1 MRAVIAR
8 FKIMSRMDISESR
21 IPQDGRIKL
30 KANSKEI
37 DFRVNSMPTLFGE
50 KIVLRMLNKGNLQL
64 DLLRLGFEARQLE
77 VFKKGIYSPNGM
89 VLVIVAQRVRRTV
102 CP

>member
-1 MRAVIAR
+1 IDGTLVEVAEIPLEMRRAVVAR

-30 KANSKEI
+30 KVGTREI
-37 DFRVNSMPTLFGE
+37 DFRVNSMPTIFGE

-64 DLLRLGFEARQLE
+64 DLLRLGFEVKQLE
-77 VFKKGIYSPNGM
+77 IFKKGIYSPNG
-89 VLVIVAQRVRRTV
+89 
-102 CP
+102 